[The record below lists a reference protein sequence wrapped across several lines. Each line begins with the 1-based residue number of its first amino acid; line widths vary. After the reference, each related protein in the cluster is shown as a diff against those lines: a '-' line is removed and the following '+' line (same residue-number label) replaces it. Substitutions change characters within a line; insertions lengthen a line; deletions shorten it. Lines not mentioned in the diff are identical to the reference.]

1 MDELKAAVDSLA
13 AGGFTNHADAFAKA
27 TALFDPNST
36 NAKVMV
42 MFTDGKTTAGPDPSV
57 QVDCGT
63 VVQPE
68 PCPVPIDVAVS
79 GCRDA
84 LEYDLGDVY
93 LESAGRILQLAV
105 NLKNVCPR
113 KRVALAIV
121 LSEVDQQGN
130 EYQRGTK
137 TLTIPAHFSTSCR
150 DVLVKCVKFILPED
164 LDVSGGSTT
173 AMCNTRNFKARV
185 FAHNIDSDFYC
196 CNNVTFRHA
205 TSL

>member
-27 TALFDPNST
+27 N
-36 NAKVMV
+36 
-42 MFTDGKTTAGPDPSV
+42 
-57 QVDCGT
+57 
-63 VVQPE
+63 
-68 PCPVPIDVAVS
+68 
-79 GCRDA
+79 A

-93 LESAGRILQLAV
+93 LESAGRILQLNV

-113 KRVALAIV
+113 KRVALAIA

-150 DVLVKCVKFILPED
+150 DVLVNCIHFVVPED
-164 LDVSGGSTT
+164 LDVSGCAKQSI
-173 AMCNTRNFKARV
+173 CNRRKFQVRWI
-185 FAHNIDSDFYC
+185 AHYIDTDYC
-196 CNNVTFRHA
+196 CCCSAPVN
-205 TSL
+205 

>member
-79 GCRDA
+79 GCQDA

-93 LESAGRILQLAV
+93 LESAGRILQLNV

-113 KRVALAIV
+113 KRVALAIA

-196 CNNVTFRHA
+196 CNNVTF
-205 TSL
+205 

>member
-27 TALFDPNST
+27 TAL
-36 NAKVMV
+36 
-42 MFTDGKTTAGPDPSV
+42 
-57 QVDCGT
+57 
-63 VVQPE
+63 
-68 PCPVPIDVAVS
+68 
-79 GCRDA
+79 
-84 LEYDLGDVY
+84 EYDLGDVY
-93 LESAGRILQLAV
+93 LESAGRILQLDV

-113 KRVALAIV
+113 KRVALAIA

-150 DVLVKCVKFILPED
+150 DVLKCVKFILPED
-164 LDVSGGSTT
+164 LGVSGGSTT

-196 CNNVTFRHA
+196 CNNVTF
-205 TSL
+205 

>member
-42 MFTDGKTTAGPDPSV
+42 MFTDGKTTAGPDPNPDFVITSILMPTK
-57 QVDCGT
+57 GIASM
-63 VVQPE
+63 
-68 PCPVPIDVAVS
+68 IDATT
-79 GCRDA
+79 
-84 LEYDLGDVY
+84 
-93 LESAGRILQLAV
+93 
-105 NLKNVCPR
+105 LKWTID
-113 KRVALAIV
+113 KL
-121 LSEVDQQGN
+121 
-130 EYQRGTK
+130 GTK

-150 DVLVKCVKFILPED
+150 DVLVKCVKFILPEN
-164 LDVSGGSTT
+164 LDVSGSSTT
-173 AMCNTRNFKARV
+173 AICNTRNFKARV